1 MSRSYKKHPLLRD
14 CLWGKSMKRG
24 KQNFNRKLRRA
35 YKDPNKELYNG
46 SYYKRINSNYELYEY
61 KHLQTEK
68 EVILDWYKNQQDIL
82 NGVNTWKAKWLE
94 KYSLEEDTL
103 GKFINYEKAR
113 REGRIKVCK
122 HCEQEYIVKK
132 GSCIKNK
139 KSGKYK
145 LPNRKYCYKCS
156 EIIKKEKS
164 RISKR
169 KMRNKL
175 KND

>member
-1 MSRSYKKHPLLRD
+1 MRY
-14 CLWGKSMKRG
+14 
-24 KQNFNRKLRRA
+24 A
-35 YKDPNKELYNG
+35 TKDFINNNKENILKLYFEDKL
-46 SYYKRINSNYELYEY
+46 STSEIC
-61 KHLQTEK
+61 
-68 EVILDWYKNQQDIL
+68 
-82 NGVNTWKAKWLE
+82 E